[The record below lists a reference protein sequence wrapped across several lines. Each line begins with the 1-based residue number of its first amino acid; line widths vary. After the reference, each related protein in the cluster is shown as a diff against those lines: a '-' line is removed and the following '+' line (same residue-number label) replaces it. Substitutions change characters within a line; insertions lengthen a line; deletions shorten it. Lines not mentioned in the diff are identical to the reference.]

1 MKFELEPYNRGITKA
16 EVVADISS
24 VARHLGKNTLT
35 ADEYRQHGKYSPGM
49 ARRRCGSW
57 LQALTDAGLSCQR
70 KNAKI
75 SPGQFIPDLKR
86 VAKFLGKSSVTTD
99 EYREH
104 GSFAPSTVANHFGTW
119 FAALEAAGLERTR
132 TLHVT
137 DEDYFEN
144 LEQMWVHLGRQPR
157 YGEVRK
163 PFSRYSAGAYEYRFG
178 SWRKALEAF
187 VAFVNQEPDNQAEPA
202 VEPTIVLHTNKRE
215 KQDAGPPSLQS
226 ERSRSISWRLR
237 FLVMRRD
244 DFKCQCCGNSPA
256 LSPGIVLHV
265 DHVHPWSKGGPTKMA
280 NLQTLCEQ
288 CNIGKSDLPMTEEGK
303 G

>member
-1 MKFELEPYNRGITKA
+1 MKFELEPYHRGITKE
-16 EVVADISS
+16 EVVADIAA
-24 VARHLGKNTLT
+24 VARQLGQPTLT
-35 ADEYRQHGKYSPGM
+35 ADDYRRHGKYSPDV

-57 LQALTDAGLSCQR
+57 LAALRDAGLSTR
-70 KNAKI
+70 RHNTKV
-75 SPGQFIPDLKR
+75 SPDQFIPDLKR
-86 VAKFLGKSSVTTD
+86 VAKLLGKSSVTTD
-99 EYREH
+99 EYQEH
-104 GSFAPSTVANHFGTW
+104 GRFAPSTVANHFGTW
-119 FAALEAAGLERTR
+119 FAALDAAGLERTR

-137 DEDYFEN
+137 DEEYFEN

-163 PFSRYSAGAYEYRFG
+163 PFSRYSAGGYENRFG

-187 VAFVNQEPDNQAEPA
+187 VAFVNQESNGTSQPQEPEPDREEKALAPA
-202 VEPTIVLHTNKRE
+202 VQP
-215 KQDAGPPSLQS
+215 

-256 LSPGIVLHV
+256 LSPGLVLHV
-265 DHVHPWSKGGPTKMA
+265 DHVHPWSKGGRTTRD

-288 CNIGKSDLPMTEEGK
+288 CNIGKSDLPMKEEKEG
-303 G
+303 